1 MSMKKKFDYKWVI
14 IALSALMVF
23 ICLGFCSA
31 NKGLYLSAITEALD
45 IKRSAY
51 SIGDSVRFVTTAVVN
66 LFFGRLVGKYG
77 TKKLIMAGYFCL
89 ICSCMTYALSTNVF
103 HIYIAG
109 GLLGM
114 GLSWA
119 GTTMVGCVVGKWC
132 KENRGTIMGAVL
144 SANGIGGAVAAQIVT
159 PIIYREGTL
168 FGYRQAYWLIVCIL
182 LAAAIVTLVLYKEN
196 PAGQNEK
203 TVVQKKKARGQ
214 SWDGIDF
221 EEVKRRPYFYG
232 AAVCIFFTGLMLQGI
247 YGIAAAHMKD
257 VGIDADYVATVL
269 SVSSLALTGSK
280 FLTGVMY
287 DKLGLRI
294 TMTICDIMAIV
305 TMIVL
310 AILTGSSL
318 GMGLAMVFAIASAMA
333 LPLETIMLP
342 LFASDLFGEKS
353 YNKILG
359 LFVSVNTAG
368 YALGSLLM
376 NWVYDTWGSYKPA
389 LLLCA
394 VIMVLVTVIFQF
406 VLNAAHRERFATKG

>member
-1 MSMKKKFDYKWVI
+1 MKKKFDYKWVI

-23 ICLGFCSA
+23 VCLGFCSA

-45 IKRSAY
+45 IKRSVY

-77 TKKLIMAGYFCL
+77 TKKLVMVGYLFL
-89 ICSCMTYALSTNVF
+89 IGSCMTYALSTNVF

-109 GLLGM
+109 GLLGI
-114 GLSWA
+114 GLSWT

-132 KENRGTIMGAVL
+132 KENRGTVMGAVL

-159 PIIYREGTL
+159 PIIYQEGTL
-168 FGYRQAYWLIVCIL
+168 FGYRQVYWLIVCIL
-182 LAAAIVTLVLYKEN
+182 LAAAIVTLVFYKES
-196 PAGQNEK
+196 PVGDNEENI
-203 TVVQKKKARGQ
+203 VQKKKVRGQ
-214 SWDGIDF
+214 SWDGIAF
-221 EEVKRRPYFYG
+221 EEVKRKTYFYW
-232 AAVCIFFTGLMLQGI
+232 AAVCIFFTGLMLNGI
-247 YGIAAAHMKD
+247 NGIAAAHLKD
-257 VGIDADYVATVL
+257 VGLGADYVATVL
-269 SVSSLALTGSK
+269 SVSMLILTSSK

-294 TMTICDIMAIV
+294 TMTICDVMAIMA
-305 TMIVL
+305 MIVL
-310 AILTGSSL
+310 AIMTNGLL
-318 GMGLAMVFAIASAMA
+318 GKALAMVFAIASAMA
-333 LPLETIMLP
+333 LPLETVMLP
-342 LFASDLFGEKS
+342 LFAGDLFGKKS

-368 YALGSLLM
+368 YALGSPLM
-376 NWVYDTWGSYKPA
+376 NWVYDTRGSYKPA

-406 VLNAAHRERFATKG
+406 VLNAAHKYIY